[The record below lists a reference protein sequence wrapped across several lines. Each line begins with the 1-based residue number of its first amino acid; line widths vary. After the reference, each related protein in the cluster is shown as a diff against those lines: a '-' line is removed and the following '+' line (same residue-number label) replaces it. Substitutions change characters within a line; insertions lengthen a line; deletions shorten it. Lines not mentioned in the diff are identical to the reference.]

1 MVRGLLSLFLCFL
14 RISGGCFC
22 LVGWLGG
29 WFIGCLVGC
38 LVGSLGVLF
47 LERNQLQC
55 LYVLPDGAPNITGF
69 SPLALLKFRQNV
81 HSVLGCENKKK
92 KKPTKTKPCCLQR
105 QFLPVQNSDS
115 NLAILPIKQLKGA
128 LLHSSLLTAGV

>member
-1 MVRGLLSLFLCFL
+1 MFLF
-14 RISGGCFC
+14 
-22 LVGWLGG
+22 GWLVRWLVHWLFG
-29 WFIGCLVGC
+29 WFIGL

-55 LYVLPDGAPNITGF
+55 LYVLPDGAHNITGF

-81 HSVLGCENKKK
+81 RSVLRCEEK

-105 QFLPVQNSDS
+105 QFLPVQNSE
-115 NLAILPIKQLKGA
+115 LE
-128 LLHSSLLTAGV
+128 SSHPSHQTT

>member
-1 MVRGLLSLFLCFL
+1 ML
-14 RISGGCFC
+14 
-22 LVGWLGG
+22 LVGWLVRWLVHWLFDWLFG
-29 WFIGCLVGC
+29 WFISL
-38 LVGSLGVLF
+38 LVGSLGVSF

-81 HSVLGCENKKK
+81 HSVLGYENKKK

-105 QFLPVQNSDS
+105 QFLPVQNSE
-115 NLAILPIKQLKGA
+115 LE
-128 LLHSSLLTAGV
+128 SSHPSHQTT